1 MSGGQGAYF
10 AAAADYV
17 DPAATSDFFDIA
29 DVLVLALLPNVNDPP
44 KSNHTGRV
52 SNTKISSMHP

>member
-52 SNTKISSMHP
+52 SNTKIS